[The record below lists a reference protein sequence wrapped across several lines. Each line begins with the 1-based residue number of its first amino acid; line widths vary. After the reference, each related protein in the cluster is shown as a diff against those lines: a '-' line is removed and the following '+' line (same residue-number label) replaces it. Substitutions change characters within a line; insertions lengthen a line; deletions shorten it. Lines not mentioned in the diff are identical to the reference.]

1 MIARNE
7 SPRIQSGDSSLA
19 PKISVEEA
27 KLDFTDC
34 AQVVSNN
41 VRAFYP
47 SPSAWTLF
55 RGEKMKISRT
65 GNMATT
71 SDLAIGEI
79 SVGANTVT
87 IGCSQN
93 ESVEILELT
102 PAGKNE
108 MRAIDWARGA
118 RILPGEIFG

>member
-1 MIARNE
+1 MRSEASCGHYENCE
-7 SPRIQSGDSSLA
+7 S
-19 PKISVEEA
+19 
-27 KLDFTDC
+27 
-34 AQVVSNN
+34 
-41 VRAFYP
+41 
-47 SPSAWTLF
+47 
-55 RGEKMKISRT
+55 
-65 GNMATT
+65 
-71 SDLAIGEI
+71 
-79 SVGANTVT
+79 T